1 MPKVHLQRRMRHAPK
16 DMLSLVS
23 NVESYPEFIGLISAV
38 RILSRKQISDTRE
51 EFIADVGIQYK
62 FVSETF
68 RSQVTIDHT
77 LNTLSIERSGHG
89 GAVRVLEND
98 WKFIELKDGSTLVD
112 FKLNVR
118 LKAMPLEFLI
128 KQKINKATRHI
139 MNAFEDQ
146 AAKIFTE
153 IGDKEYDYM
162 SEAQS

>member
-16 DMLSLVS
+16 DMLALVS
-23 NVESYPEFIGLISAV
+23 NVEAYPDFIDLISAV
-38 RILSRKQISDTRE
+38 RILSRKQTSDTRE

-68 RSQVTIDHT
+68 RSQVIVDHA
-77 LNTLSIERSGHG
+77 LRTLSIARSGHG

-128 KQKINKATRHI
+128 KQKIDKATRHI
-139 MNAFEDQ
+139 MNAFEVQ

-153 IGDKEYDYM
+153 IGDKEYDYK
-162 SEAQS
+162 SESQS